1 VPIGFSGVFLIL
13 QPKIFPYSFS
23 NQNLSSF
30 MINLIVRLIVS
41 TIVVIAASRVL
52 QGFYVD
58 TTQTAIMVAIVMGLL
73 NTFIKP
79 ILLFFSL
86 PITILT
92 LGLFY
97 FVINILIVYLC
108 DYLVDGFS
116 VSSILAALLFSL
128 GLSLTQAIVGIFLD

>member
-1 VPIGFSGVFLIL
+1 
-13 QPKIFPYSFS
+13 
-23 NQNLSSF
+23 

-58 TTQTAIMVAIVMGLL
+58 TTQTAIIVAIVMGLL

-128 GLSLTQAIVGIFLD
+128 GLSLAQAIVGIFLD

>member
-1 VPIGFSGVFLIL
+1 
-13 QPKIFPYSFS
+13 
-23 NQNLSSF
+23 

-128 GLSLTQAIVGIFLD
+128 GLSLAQAIVGLFLD

>member
-1 VPIGFSGVFLIL
+1 
-13 QPKIFPYSFS
+13 
-23 NQNLSSF
+23 

-58 TTQTAIMVAIVMGLL
+58 TTQTAIIVAIVMGLL

-128 GLSLTQAIVGIFLD
+128 GLSLTQAIVGLFLD

>member
-1 VPIGFSGVFLIL
+1 
-13 QPKIFPYSFS
+13 
-23 NQNLSSF
+23 

-58 TTQTAIMVAIVMGLL
+58 TTQTAIIVAIVMGLL
-73 NTFIKP
+73 NTFVKP

-128 GLSLTQAIVGIFLD
+128 GLSLAQAIVGIFLD

>member
-1 VPIGFSGVFLIL
+1 
-13 QPKIFPYSFS
+13 
-23 NQNLSSF
+23 
-30 MINLIVRLIVS
+30 MISLIVRLIVS
-41 TIVVIAASRVL
+41 TVVVIAASRVL

-58 TTQTAIMVAIVMGLL
+58 SIQTAVIVAIVMGIL

-79 ILLFFSL
+79 ILVFFSL

-116 VSSILAALLFSL
+116 VSSVLAALLFSL
-128 GLSLTQAIVGIFLD
+128 GLSLAQAIAGLFLD

>member
-1 VPIGFSGVFLIL
+1 
-13 QPKIFPYSFS
+13 
-23 NQNLSSF
+23 

-128 GLSLTQAIVGIFLD
+128 GLSLAQAIVGIFLD